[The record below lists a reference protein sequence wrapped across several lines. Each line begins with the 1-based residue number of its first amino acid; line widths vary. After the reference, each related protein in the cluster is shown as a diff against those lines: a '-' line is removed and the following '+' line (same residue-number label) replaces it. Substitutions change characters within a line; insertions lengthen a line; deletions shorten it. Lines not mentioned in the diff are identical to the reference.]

1 MVAMKLYTSVSSFA
15 DVMQQSP
22 EIQNLILMVKNLEL
36 LNKAVLKFYGTEY
49 NSHLKVAKLDNG
61 LLVIATQD
69 QAWNH
74 KARFKSYD
82 LLSCLRKNSKWL
94 AIRDVKC
101 VVKLELLENVSHDY
115 TQFSQAKSVEIA
127 NRYQDFPKPS
137 PPSKA
142 TAKNIAHT
150 SSYIQHPQLAETLQ
164 RFARSFMN

>member
-1 MVAMKLYTSVSSFA
+1 MVAMNFYTSVSSFA

-22 EIQNLILMVKNLEL
+22 ELQNLILMTKNLEL

-61 LLVIATQD
+61 LLVIATKD

-74 KARFKSYD
+74 KIRFKVCE
-82 LLSCLRKNSKWL
+82 LLSYLRKNSRWL

-101 VVKLELLENVSHDY
+101 VVKLELLENFTPDY
-115 TQFSQAKSVEIA
+115 KHFSQEKSAEIA
-127 NRYQDFPKPS
+127 NRYQNFPKPT

-142 TAKNIAHT
+142 AARNIEQT

-164 RFARSFMN
+164 RFARLFIN